1 MGEWRGTPSCGNR
14 YCELTTETAQ
24 AHLHSLL
31 PTTRYAEMAQA
42 LAAVT
47 QLLEP
52 LRPLAT
58 IGEVAAVFK
67 AAETD
72 RKALQEKVNS
82 EMEVL

>member
-1 MGEWRGTPSCGNR
+1 
-14 YCELTTETAQ
+14 
-24 AHLHSLL
+24 
-31 PTTRYAEMAQA
+31 MAQA

-52 LRPLAT
+52 LRPLGT
-58 IGEVAAVFK
+58 IAEVATVFK